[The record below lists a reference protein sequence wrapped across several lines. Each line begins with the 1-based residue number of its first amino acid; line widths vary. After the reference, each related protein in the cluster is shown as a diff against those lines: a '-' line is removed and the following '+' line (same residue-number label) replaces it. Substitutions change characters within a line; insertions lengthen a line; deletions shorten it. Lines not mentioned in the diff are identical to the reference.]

1 MNEFVKR
8 KPSTSHQETDSSG
21 SKSGY
26 DQDNAKFDACKKT
39 KYAQKYNVG
48 YIYIRVGVMEKC

>member
-1 MNEFVKR
+1 MNQFVKR

-48 YIYIRVGVMEKC
+48 YIYILGLG